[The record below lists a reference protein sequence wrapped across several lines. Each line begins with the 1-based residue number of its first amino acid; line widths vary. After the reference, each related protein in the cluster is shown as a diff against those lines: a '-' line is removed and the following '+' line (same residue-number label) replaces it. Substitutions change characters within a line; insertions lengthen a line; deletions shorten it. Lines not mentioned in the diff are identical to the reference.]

1 MHLPLKTSNL
11 CNITLAAKVTLQHQV
26 RPQNPVN
33 WFCCWWCRACSSVAV
48 GLRLSVPM
56 KLLLHEKCMPLSA
69 MSISDFLYNNE
80 IRKQVILS
88 FKSQRIH
95 VIQRWLGTAI
105 VQLINMTTIESSFC
119 SFFL

>member
-1 MHLPLKTSNL
+1 
-11 CNITLAAKVTLQHQV
+11 
-26 RPQNPVN
+26 
-33 WFCCWWCRACSSVAV
+33 V